1 MRHLVKRRNDVL
13 HLFPLVVIEL
23 AITLAL
29 QLADC
34 VSLDDVG
41 RLKIKATALG
51 ISKVTGK
58 IKVKVHGKVYKVKLK
73 KGRAF
78 IRLDRFAKAGKKKI
92 VVAYKGNRKIRGTRE
107 VIRIRVKRT

>member
-1 MRHLVKRRNDVL
+1 MDEAHRAGIVHRDIKPGNLFLSMQGDRRVL
-13 HLFPLVVIEL
+13 KV
-23 AITLAL
+23 
-29 QLADC
+29 
-34 VSLDDVG
+34 LDF
-41 RLKIKATALG
+41 G